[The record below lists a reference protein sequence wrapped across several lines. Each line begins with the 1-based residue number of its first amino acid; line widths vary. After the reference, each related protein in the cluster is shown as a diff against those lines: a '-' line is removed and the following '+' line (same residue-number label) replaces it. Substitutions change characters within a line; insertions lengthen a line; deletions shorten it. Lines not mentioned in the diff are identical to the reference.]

1 MTKLTSYDLQ
11 QVISKKFV
19 PSFESEQE
27 IEIETEEVII
37 NQTLEIDTTDE
48 DLAESINGVNQNDS
62 DVEAADQASESLESL
77 IVAMESSVL
86 TGGFD
91 VSKAQLANIT
101 LESISRRFDLPHD
114 TLSFGLEA
122 TESDA
127 EAETKST
134 IGKAKNMLTALK
146 DSTGE
151 LISKM
156 YMHAAAAL
164 GNTSALSDR
173 ILSNTAKIR
182 SAIDM
187 ENKGDVVLTLKPRV
201 GAKLSIQGVPLKP
214 DEYIKELKRS
224 LDKYN
229 EVVKIYSDNQVLE
242 KFVQDVISSIGKTEA
257 TPKSKSAIITAV
269 KNINQGI
276 TKPVKLGDG
285 VVAYASE
292 PYLGNYCIVSKKP
305 DAKALVSMFNE
316 SLTEKTVSQEG
327 VGEYAGSMVLQGAG
341 AMLFYGSQLGFFLGA
356 FGIVAATGVP
366 LTMLAM
372 SMAVVGY
379 YGSRKGVDLM
389 KDGFDGR
396 SKEVQKAVEA
406 FKSRLA
412 VNAEEAST
420 LSTEFSLSRR
430 SDISMEE
437 SKSFDVQALNP
448 KQIQQALAL
457 IDNTAM
463 TSRNLK
469 KSLAGRKALIKQ
481 VDSLMKEVAKA
492 EGTNNA
498 LSKAAAVF
506 VKKYLKQT
514 IKFETDMTK
523 YGIDTMRAAINY
535 IGLSNSK
542 MIRDVIASM
551 NLADEKKTAE

>member
-11 QVISKKFV
+11 QAISKKFV
-19 PSFESEQE
+19 PSLESEQE
-27 IEIETEEVII
+27 IEIETDEVII

-48 DLAESINGVNQNDS
+48 DLAESINSVNQNDS
-62 DVEAADQASESLESL
+62 DVEAVDQASESLESL
-77 IVAMESSVL
+77 IIAMESSVL

-91 VSKAQLANIT
+91 VGKAQLANIT

-122 TESDA
+122 TETDG

-187 ENKGDVVLTLKPRV
+187 ENKGDTVLTLKPRA
-201 GAKLSIQGVPLKP
+201 GARLSINGTPLKP
-214 DEYIKELKRS
+214 EEYLKELKRS

-229 EVVKIYSDNQVLE
+229 EVVKAYSDNQMLE

-257 TPKSKSAIITAV
+257 TPKSKSAIVSAV

-276 TKPVKLGDG
+276 TKPVKVSDG

-305 DAKALVSMFNE
+305 DAKEMVKMFNE

-327 VGEYAGSMVLQGAG
+327 IGEYAGSMALQGAG
-341 AMLFYGSQLGFFLGA
+341 AMLFYGSQLGFFIGTV
-356 FGIVAATGVP
+356 GIATATGVP
-366 LTMLAM
+366 LTMLAI
-372 SMAVVGY
+372 SMAVVSY
-379 YGSRKGVDLM
+379 YGTRKGVDLM
-389 KDGFDGR
+389 KQGFDGR

-406 FKSRLA
+406 FRSKL
-412 VNAEEAST
+412 NTTTDEAST
-420 LSTEFSLSRR
+420 LSTEFSLSKR
-430 SDISMEE
+430 SDISMEA

-469 KSLAGRKALIKQ
+469 KSLASRKALIKQ
-481 VDSLMKEVAKA
+481 VDSLMKEVVKA

-498 LSKAAAVF
+498 MSKAAATF
-506 VKKYLKQT
+506 VKKFLKQS
-514 IKFETDMTK
+514 IKFETDITK
-523 YGIDTMRAAINY
+523 YGIDTMRASINY

-542 MIRDVIASM
+542 LVRDVIASM
-551 NLADEKKTAE
+551 NMEEEGKQ